1 MYTIALHNL
10 HFFAHHGLH
19 EEEAITGTDF
29 EVDVFLSFEPG
40 ETIQHLDD
48 TINYVDVFDVI
59 QTHFSKRVHLLETL
73 AAGICEGIHQMDP
86 RIRTINIQIRKLNP
100 PIGNFTGTVSVS
112 CEKSY

>member
-1 MYTIALHNL
+1 MYTIGLHDL

-29 EVDVFLSFEPG
+29 KVDVNLAFEPG
-40 ETIQHLDD
+40 WEISSLED
-48 TINYVDVFDVI
+48 TINYVTVFDVI
-59 QTHFSKRVHLLETL
+59 QQHFSKRVKLLETL
-73 AAGICEGIHQMDP
+73 AEDICRGIHHMDN
-86 RIRTINIQIRKLNP
+86 RIKTINIRISKLNP